1 MQSAGRMNMFILP
14 RENVLPVPPTVSQQE
29 ALPVCALVMPGL
41 VESMNLMSHCRV
53 WVSAIDSA
61 SGDSHSE
68 MCQAPLAMC
77 NLALIYII
85 ILALETNTRHYHNYL
100 IFIHCSNFG
109 LYNIVI
115 YNYTYTTCNNANAC
129 SKHKCG
135 CPFDVKPLVHF

>member
-1 MQSAGRMNMFILP
+1 MNTFTLP
-14 RENVLPVPPTVSQQE
+14 RESAPPVPPTAPQQG
-29 ALPVCALVMPGL
+29 ALPASALVMLGL

-68 MCQAPLAMC
+68 MCQVPLTMC
-77 NLALIYII
+77 NLALIYMI

-100 IFIHCSNFG
+100 IFLHCSNFG

-115 YNYTYTTCNNANAC
+115 HIYTYTTCNNANVC
-129 SKHKCG
+129 SKHKCV